1 MAKKKKEELVEEVEE
16 VTEEVKDVEEKEVVE
31 DDEYVELTL
40 EERITNIEKRTNI
53 TFVISLFI
61 LAISL
66 ITMIVVMNGGS
77 AKNNS
82 NTNDTETQEQSET
95 SSYDTS
101 AFKEIKAQDIA
112 AESKNQTIV
121 VMIGRQGCGYCA
133 IYAPVIT
140 EVAKKH
146 NFTVRYIDFAKI
158 ADVNKS
164 VLLDEDAF
172 NLISNLDAVKE
183 FEDAGATAMKGTP
196 ATLIIKNSKILY
208 FIRGA
213 ASAEILENAL
223 KETGI
228 K

>member
-1 MAKKKKEELVEEVEE
+1 MAKKKKEELVEEIEEVEEE
-16 VTEEVKDVEEKEVVE
+16 VTEVDDKGVVE

-40 EERITNIEKRTNI
+40 EERITNIEKRTNV

-77 AKNNS
+77 VKTNS
-82 NTNDTETQEQSET
+82 GTEEPDTQEEAGNN
-95 SSYDTS
+95 SYDTS
-101 AFKEIKAQDIA
+101 AFKEIKAQDIEK
-112 AESKNQTIV
+112 ESKNSTIV

-133 IYAPVIT
+133 VYAPVIKQ
-140 EVAKKH
+140 VAEKH
-146 NFTVRYIDFAKI
+146 NITIRYIDFAKI

-164 VLLDEDAF
+164 VLIDEEAYDT
-172 NLISNLDAVKE
+172 ISNMEAVKD
-183 FEDAGATAMKGTP
+183 FEGAGATALKGTP
-196 ATLIIKNSKILY
+196 ATLIIKNNKILY
-208 FIRGA
+208 YIRGA
-213 ASAEILENAL
+213 ASAEVLENAF